1 MAKQI
6 RLETRQQLNIYMSP
20 VRQELMRLL
29 RLAEEPMTPQALAD
43 RLGVS
48 PSSVQ
53 HHLKKLLELG
63 TVEVDHQA
71 VINGITA
78 TYYRDAGAEVRVGLS
93 RDDGLQDEREA
104 MATDMVN
111 RILQA
116 FFRDLRQVRAGQ
128 DDEALAQFGDLFSGV
143 AHLSPEER
151 EELLRL
157 IRAFLLEHDAPA
169 PGRTERWE
177 YVLMAHRVGVR
188 E

>member
-29 RLAEEPMTPQALAD
+29 RLAEEPMTPKALAD

-53 HHLKKLLELG
+53 HH
-63 TVEVDHQA
+63 
-71 VINGITA
+71 
-78 TYYRDAGAEVRVGLS
+78 
-93 RDDGLQDEREA
+93 
-104 MATDMVN
+104 
-111 RILQA
+111 
-116 FFRDLRQVRAGQ
+116 
-128 DDEALAQFGDLFSGV
+128 SGV

>member
-29 RLAEEPMTPQALAD
+29 RLAEEPMTPKALAD

-116 FFRDLRQVRAGQ
+116 FFRDLRG
-128 DDEALAQFGDLFSGV
+128 
-143 AHLSPEER
+143 
-151 EELLRL
+151 
-157 IRAFLLEHDAPA
+157 
-169 PGRTERWE
+169 T
-177 YVLMAHRVGVR
+177 HRP
-188 E
+188 